1 MPHENHRGSTVLAWA
16 QLVRLPNV
24 FTAVADVAMGV
35 LFVRA
40 VAGPGD
46 LATLGLLMGASALL
60 YAAGVVLN
68 DVFDYPRD
76 LAGRPERPLPSG
88 RVSRRAAAW
97 LGGEALLLGAM
108 LAWLATYFEGSLRPG
123 LVAAVLAGAIVLY
136 DAAAKRTPAGPLV
149 MGACRMLNVLLGM
162 SVAAGAWQGEHWLVA
177 GAVGTYVT
185 GVTWFARNE
194 AGQSSRAQLAL
205 ATLVMLGGVALL
217 AWLPE
222 WSDRLMRRVAR
233 QPDLWRL
240 MMAVLGALTAF
251 RCLPAVLEPR
261 QANVQRAVGNA
272 ILSLVVLDAAVCFA
286 ARGTGPAVAILLL
299 LVPAMLAARW
309 IRMT

>member
-1 MPHENHRGSTVLAWA
+1 MQHEERRGSALLAWA

-40 VAGPGD
+40 VAGPG
-46 LATLGLLMGASALL
+46 
-60 YAAGVVLN
+60 VVLN

-76 LAGRPERPLPSG
+76 LADRPERPLPSG

-97 LGGEALLLGAM
+97 LGGEALLLGAA
-108 LAWLATYFEGSLRPG
+108 LAWMAAYFEGSLRPG
-123 LVAAVLAGAIVLY
+123 LVAAILAGAIVLY
-136 DAAAKRTPAGPLV
+136 DAAAKRTAAGPLV
-149 MGACRMLNVLLGM
+149 MGACRMLGVLLGM

-177 GAVGTYVT
+177 GAIGTYVT
-185 GVTWFARNE
+185 GITWFARNE
-194 AGQSSRAQLAL
+194 AGRSSRLQLAL

-217 AWLPE
+217 GWLPE
-222 WSDRLMRRVAR
+222 WSRRLLPQVAV

-240 MMAVLGALTAF
+240 MMAVLGVLTAF

-261 QANVQRAVGNA
+261 RANVQRAVGSA

-286 ARGTGPAVAILLL
+286 VRGIIPAVGILLL

>member
-1 MPHENHRGSTVLAWA
+1 MQQKNRRPPALRAYLE
-16 QLVRLPNV
+16 LVRLPNV
-24 FTAVADVAMGV
+24 FTAMADVAMGV

-46 LATLGLLMGASALL
+46 VATLGLLMGASALL
-60 YAAGVVLN
+60 YVAGVVLN
-68 DVFDYPRD
+68 DLFDYPRD
-76 LAGRPERPLPSG
+76 LAERPERPLPSG

-97 LGGEALLLGAM
+97 LGGEALVLGAM
-108 LAWLATYFEGSLRPG
+108 LAWAAAFLEGSLRPG
-123 LVAAVLAGAIVLY
+123 LVGAILAASILLY

-149 MGACRMLNVLLGM
+149 MGACRMLGVLLGM
-162 SVAAGAWQGEHWLVA
+162 SVATGPWGGEHWVVA
-177 GAVGTYVT
+177 GGIGVFVT
-185 GVTWFARNE
+185 GITWFARNE
-194 AGQSSRAQLAL
+194 AGRSRRVQLAG
-205 ATLVMLGGVALL
+205 ATLVMLGGIALL

-222 WSDRLMRRVAR
+222 QSERLIPRVAR

-251 RCLPAVLEPR
+251 RCLPAVLEPSR
-261 QANVQRAVGNA
+261 GNVQRAVGNA

-286 ARGTGPAVAILLL
+286 VRGTGPAVGILLL
-299 LVPAMLAARW
+299 LVPAMLAGRW

>member
-1 MPHENHRGSTVLAWA
+1 MQHEERSSSTALAWA

-24 FTAVADVAMGV
+24 FTAMADVAMGV

-46 LATLGLLMGASALL
+46 VATLGLLMGASGLL
-60 YAAGVVLN
+60 YVAGVVLN
-68 DVFDYPRD
+68 DWFDYPRD
-76 LAGRPERPLPSG
+76 LHQRPERPLPSG

-97 LGGEALLLGAM
+97 LGCEALVLGAM
-108 LAWLATYFEGSLRPG
+108 LAWLAAFLAGSLRPG
-123 LVAAVLAGAIVLY
+123 LVAAILAGSIVLY
-136 DAAAKRTPAGPLV
+136 DAAAKRTPAGPLM
-149 MGACRMLNVLLGM
+149 MGACRMLGVLLGM
-162 SVAAGAWQGEHWLVA
+162 SIAAGPWQGKHWVVA
-177 GAVGTYVT
+177 GGI
-185 GVTWFARNE
+185 GVFVAGITWFARNE
-194 AGQSSRAQLAL
+194 AGRSRRVQLVL
-205 ATLVMLGGVALL
+205 ATLVMLGGIALL

-222 WSDRLMRRVAR
+222 QSDRLIPRVAR

-240 MMAVLGALTAF
+240 LMAVLGALTAF
-251 RCLPAVLEPR
+251 RCLPAILEPSR
-261 QANVQRAVGNA
+261 GNVQRAVGNA

-286 ARGTGPAVAILLL
+286 VQGFGPAVGILLL